1 MHHVPAACR
10 SERLLAAVVV
20 ESDCA
25 CRGVKPRICGGR
37 LSNARRKPELSGIL
51 HTGDAVYRSG
61 ALPYPGRGD
70 ADIMIKIEN
79 LTKSYRTPQGRHY
92 VFKNLNLEL
101 PSGKSVALIGRNGA
115 GKSTLLRMIGGIDR
129 PDSGR
134 IVTDKTISWPVGL
147 SGGFQGS
154 LTGRENVKF
163 VARLY
168 AKKEELKE
176 KIEFVEDFAE
186 LGKYFDMPI
195 KTYSSGMKSRL
206 GFGLSMAFKFDY
218 YLVDEVTA
226 VGDARFKQKC
236 AKLFNSKRDSSSF
249 LMVSH
254 NLTSLLEFCD
264 VAIYLD
270 KDRKITLYNDVNEC
284 VKKYKEDDNLN

>member
-1 MHHVPAACR
+1 
-10 SERLLAAVVV
+10 
-20 ESDCA
+20 
-25 CRGVKPRICGGR
+25 
-37 LSNARRKPELSGIL
+37 
-51 HTGDAVYRSG
+51 
-61 ALPYPGRGD
+61 
-70 ADIMIKIEN
+70 MIKIEN
-79 LTKSYRTPQGRHY
+79 LTKSYRTPKGRHY
-92 VFKNLNLEL
+92 VFKDLNVEL

-115 GKSTLLRMIGGIDR
+115 GKSTLLRVIGGIDR
-129 PDSGR
+129 PDSGK
-134 IVTDKTISWPVGL
+134 IHTDKTISWPVGL
-147 SGGFQGS
+147 AGGFQGS

-168 AKKEELKE
+168 STPDQLRE
-176 KIEFVEDFAE
+176 KVAFVEEFAE

-236 AKLFNSKRDSSSF
+236 ADLFKARHEEASF

-254 NLTSLLEFCD
+254 SLGSLKEFCD
-264 VAIYLD
+264 VALFIG
-270 KDRKITLYNDVNEC
+270 R
-284 VKKYKEDDNLN
+284 DNLVKYFESVDEAIDTYKIDEKI

>member
-1 MHHVPAACR
+1 
-10 SERLLAAVVV
+10 
-20 ESDCA
+20 
-25 CRGVKPRICGGR
+25 
-37 LSNARRKPELSGIL
+37 
-51 HTGDAVYRSG
+51 
-61 ALPYPGRGD
+61 
-70 ADIMIKIEN
+70 MIRIEN
-79 LTKSYRTPQGRHY
+79 LSKSYRTSQGRHY
-92 VFKNLNLEL
+92 VFKDLNIEL
-101 PSGKSVALIGRNGA
+101 PTGKSVALIGRNGA

-134 IVTDKTISWPVGL
+134 IITNSTISWPVGL
-147 SGGFQGS
+147 AGGFQGS

-168 AKKEELKE
+168 AKRSELNDKVD
-176 KIEFVEDFAE
+176 FVEDFAE

-226 VGDARFKQKC
+226 VGDARFKRKC
-236 AKLFNSKRDSSSF
+236 EDIFKSRHKESSF

-254 NLTSLLEFCD
+254 SLGSLAQYCES
-264 VAIYLD
+264 AIFIGRNNSVKYFDSTLD
-270 KDRKITLYNDVNEC
+270 AIEMYKKDEL
-284 VKKYKEDDNLN
+284 L

>member
-1 MHHVPAACR
+1 
-10 SERLLAAVVV
+10 
-20 ESDCA
+20 
-25 CRGVKPRICGGR
+25 
-37 LSNARRKPELSGIL
+37 
-51 HTGDAVYRSG
+51 
-61 ALPYPGRGD
+61 
-70 ADIMIKIEN
+70 MIRIEN

-92 VFKNLNLEL
+92 VFKDLNIEL
-101 PSGKSVALIGRNGA
+101 PTGKSVAIIGRNGA
-115 GKSTLLRMIGGIDR
+115 GKSTLLRMIGGIDQ

-134 IVTDKTISWPVGL
+134 IVTDSTISWPVGL
-147 SGGFQGS
+147 SGGVQGS

-176 KIEFVEDFAE
+176 KVAFVEEFAE

-195 KTYSSGMKSRL
+195 KTYSSGMRSRL

-236 AKLFNSKRDSSSF
+236 ADLFKERHQEATF

-254 NLTSLLEFCD
+254 SLHSLKEYCD
-264 VAIYLD
+264 VALFVG
-270 KDRKITLYNDVNEC
+270 RQNDVTYFHSISEA
-284 VKKYKEDDNLN
+284 VDKYKSDENLAAF

>member
-1 MHHVPAACR
+1 
-10 SERLLAAVVV
+10 
-20 ESDCA
+20 
-25 CRGVKPRICGGR
+25 
-37 LSNARRKPELSGIL
+37 
-51 HTGDAVYRSG
+51 
-61 ALPYPGRGD
+61 
-70 ADIMIKIEN
+70 MIKIEN
-79 LTKSYRTPQGRHY
+79 LTKSYRTPKGRHY
-92 VFKNLNLEL
+92 VFKDLNVEL

-115 GKSTLLRMIGGIDR
+115 GKSTLLRVIGGIDR
-129 PDSGR
+129 PDSGN
-134 IVTDKTISWPVGL
+134 IHTDKTISWPVGL
-147 SGGFQGS
+147 AGGFQGS

-168 AKKEELKE
+168 SPPDQLRE
-176 KIEFVEDFAE
+176 KVAFVEEFAE

-236 AKLFNSKRDSSSF
+236 ADLFKARHKEASF

-254 NLTSLLEFCD
+254 SLGSLKEFCD
-264 VAIYLD
+264 VALFIGRDNKVKYFESVD
-270 KDRKITLYNDVNEC
+270 EAITTYKNDEGI
-284 VKKYKEDDNLN
+284 

>member
-1 MHHVPAACR
+1 
-10 SERLLAAVVV
+10 
-20 ESDCA
+20 
-25 CRGVKPRICGGR
+25 
-37 LSNARRKPELSGIL
+37 
-51 HTGDAVYRSG
+51 
-61 ALPYPGRGD
+61 
-70 ADIMIKIEN
+70 MIRIEN

-92 VFKNLNLEL
+92 VFKDLNLEL

-134 IVTDKTISWPVGL
+134 IITDKTISWPVGL

-168 AKKEELKE
+168 AKKEELQD

-236 AKLFNSKRDSSSF
+236 ADLFNSRHKEASF

-254 NLTSLLEFCD
+254 SLNSLKEYCD
-264 VAIYLD
+264 SAIVLS
-270 KDRKITLYNDVNEC
+270 
-284 VKKYKEDDNLN
+284 KKDNLIYFDEIDSALIHYLREEGF

>member
-1 MHHVPAACR
+1 
-10 SERLLAAVVV
+10 
-20 ESDCA
+20 
-25 CRGVKPRICGGR
+25 
-37 LSNARRKPELSGIL
+37 
-51 HTGDAVYRSG
+51 
-61 ALPYPGRGD
+61 
-70 ADIMIKIEN
+70 MIRIEN
-79 LTKSYRTPQGRHY
+79 LSKSYPTPQGRHY
-92 VFKNLNLEL
+92 VFKDLNIEL
-101 PSGKSVALIGRNGA
+101 PSGKSVAIIGRNGA

-134 IVTDKTISWPVGL
+134 IITDSTISWPVGL
-147 SGGFQGS
+147 AGGFQGS

-168 AKKEELKE
+168 ATRDELKE
-176 KIEFVEDFAE
+176 KVAFVEEFAE

-236 AKLFNSKRDSSSF
+236 AELFKARHKEASF

-254 NLTSLLEFCD
+254 SLNSLKEFCD
-264 VAIYLD
+264 IALFAGRNNKIVYYQSIDDAIAA
-270 KDRKITLYNDVNEC
+270 
-284 VKKYKEDDNLN
+284 YKEDEGLTGRY

>member
-1 MHHVPAACR
+1 M
-10 SERLLAAVVV
+10 
-20 ESDCA
+20 
-25 CRGVKPRICGGR
+25 
-37 LSNARRKPELSGIL
+37 
-51 HTGDAVYRSG
+51 
-61 ALPYPGRGD
+61 
-70 ADIMIKIEN
+70 MKIEN
-79 LTKSYRTPQGRHY
+79 LTKSYRTPKGRHY
-92 VFKNLNLEL
+92 VFKDLNVEL

-115 GKSTLLRMIGGIDR
+115 GKSTLLRVIGGIDR
-129 PDSGR
+129 PDSGK
-134 IVTDKTISWPVGL
+134 IHTDKTISWPVGL
-147 SGGFQGS
+147 AGGFQGS

-168 AKKEELKE
+168 ARSEELKD
-176 KIEFVEDFAE
+176 KVAFVEEFAE

-236 AKLFNSKRDSSSF
+236 ADLFKARHKEANF

-254 NLTSLLEFCD
+254 SLGSLKEFCD
-264 VAIYLD
+264 VALLIGRDNKVKYFD
-270 KDRKITLYNDVNEC
+270 SVDEAIESYKIDENI
-284 VKKYKEDDNLN
+284 

>member
-1 MHHVPAACR
+1 
-10 SERLLAAVVV
+10 
-20 ESDCA
+20 
-25 CRGVKPRICGGR
+25 
-37 LSNARRKPELSGIL
+37 
-51 HTGDAVYRSG
+51 
-61 ALPYPGRGD
+61 
-70 ADIMIKIEN
+70 MIKIEN
-79 LTKSYRTPQGRHY
+79 LTKSYRTPKGRHY
-92 VFKNLNLEL
+92 VFKDLSVEL

-115 GKSTLLRMIGGIDR
+115 GKSTLLRVIGGIDR
-129 PDSGR
+129 PDSGK
-134 IVTDKTISWPVGL
+134 IHTDKTISWPVGL
-147 SGGFQGS
+147 AGGFQGS

-168 AKKEELKE
+168 STPDQLGE
-176 KIEFVEDFAE
+176 KVAFVEEFAE

-236 AKLFNSKRDSSSF
+236 ADLFKARHEEASF

-254 NLTSLLEFCD
+254 SLGSLKEFCD
-264 VAIYLD
+264 VALFIGRDNKVVYFESVD
-270 KDRKITLYNDVNEC
+270 EAITTYKNDEGI
-284 VKKYKEDDNLN
+284 

>member
-1 MHHVPAACR
+1 
-10 SERLLAAVVV
+10 
-20 ESDCA
+20 
-25 CRGVKPRICGGR
+25 
-37 LSNARRKPELSGIL
+37 
-51 HTGDAVYRSG
+51 
-61 ALPYPGRGD
+61 
-70 ADIMIKIEN
+70 MIKIEN

-92 VFKNLNLEL
+92 VFKDLNLEL
-101 PSGKSVALIGRNGA
+101 PSGKSVALIGSNGA

-168 AKKEELKE
+168 AQKEELKQ

-195 KTYSSGMKSRL
+195 RTYSSGMRSRL

-236 AKLFNSKRDSSSF
+236 VDLFNSRHKEASF

-254 NLTSLLEFCD
+254 SLNSLKDYCD
-264 VAIYLD
+264 IALYFNKKGCMVYDHIDDAIE
-270 KDRKITLYNDVNEC
+270 LYKND
-284 VKKYKEDDNLN
+284 

>member
-1 MHHVPAACR
+1 
-10 SERLLAAVVV
+10 
-20 ESDCA
+20 
-25 CRGVKPRICGGR
+25 
-37 LSNARRKPELSGIL
+37 
-51 HTGDAVYRSG
+51 
-61 ALPYPGRGD
+61 
-70 ADIMIKIEN
+70 MIKIEN
-79 LTKSYRTPQGRHY
+79 LTKSYRTPKGRHY
-92 VFKNLNLEL
+92 VFKDLNVEL

-115 GKSTLLRMIGGIDR
+115 GKSTLLRVIGGIDR
-129 PDSGR
+129 ADSGR
-134 IVTDKTISWPVGL
+134 VQTDKTISWPVGL
-147 SGGFQGS
+147 AGGFQGS

-168 AKKEELKE
+168 ATPEELRE
-176 KIEFVEDFAE
+176 KVAFVEEFAE

-236 AKLFNSKRDSSSF
+236 ADLFKARHKEASF

-254 NLTSLLEFCD
+254 SLGSLKEFCD
-264 VAIYLD
+264 VALFIGRDNKVKYYD
-270 KDRKITLYNDVNEC
+270 SVSDAIESYKIDE
-284 VKKYKEDDNLN
+284 NL